1 MSLTVRRCVT
11 RLLVA
16 AMLLL
21 AQGVLA
27 DDKAAIVADAQQ
39 ALVDLRGHA
48 SGAGQ
53 LLDKAAGVL
62 VYPKVVKVGFGGG
75 AEYGEGCLL
84 VDGKPVA
91 FYTTSGAD
99 YGLPLGARSKSE
111 VVLFMTPQALQAF
124 RDAPSWK
131 VGADGEVALVRVAAG
146 GAVSAGEQVLGFV
159 FSDKGLE
166 SELTLTGATFAR
178 IAR

>member
-1 MSLTVRRCVT
+1 MLMNVRRYCM
-11 RLLVA
+11 RLLWA
-16 AMLLL
+16 A
-21 AQGVLA
+21 VLVVQ
-27 DDKAAIVADAQQ
+27 AAAAEDTAVIVADSQQ
-39 ALVDLRGHA
+39 ALADLRSHA

-62 VYPKVVKVGFGGG
+62 VYPKVVKVGFGGA

-84 VDGKPVA
+84 VNGEPVA
-91 FYTTSGAD
+91 FYTTSGAR

-111 VVLFMTPQALQAF
+111 VVLFMTPQSLQAF
-124 RDAPSWK
+124 RDAQSWK
-131 VGADGEVALVRVAAG
+131 VGVDGEVALVRVAAG
-146 GAVSAGEQVLGFV
+146 GASSAGEPVLGFV

-166 SELTLTGATFAR
+166 SELNLAGATFAR